1 MNEFI
6 YIYMEYVR
14 ETKEKK
20 KKKAKKS
27 KQKEERY
34 DVKYQKRVVTSVVL

>member
-14 ETKEKK
+14 ETKEK
-20 KKKAKKS
+20 
-27 KQKEERY
+27 R
-34 DVKYQKRVVTSVVL
+34 KRKRRRANRRRSVMMLNIKNA